1 MSSVTEVLHFGSR
14 PGHRAWMLW
23 LEPEPRLRLN
33 PLPSEDGAPL
43 SNELVLEMF
52 SAGDLLD
59 ALGILPGSLAD
70 IPGSVDTTS
79 D

>member
-1 MSSVTEVLHFGSR
+1 MVG
-14 PGHRAWMLW
+14 A
-23 LEPEPRLRLN
+23 RLRLN
-33 PLPSEDGAPL
+33 PLPSEDGAQL

-59 ALGILPGSLAD
+59 SLGGLPGSLAD